1 VSELFRNKRELTRH
15 VGDYSQLFGV
25 RDVTLN
31 GGRAQGVRALEV
43 NNGSGLAMT
52 VLPDRA
58 MDIAWLS
65 WRGTNLSYITRAGIV
80 APAYFQENGLNFLR
94 SFTAGFLTTCGLRNV
109 GSPCEDNGESFGL
122 HGNIAH
128 VPAEE
133 VSAVVDWT
141 EESPEIIL
149 RGKLRDARLFGQ
161 HLMLERRITCPV
173 GSAGFQISD
182 RIENRGFSP
191 EPLMLLYHFNLGYPL
206 LDADAE
212 LLLPV
217 QATRARDAQAEPGL
231 ADCCRFQPPT
241 PGYSEQVFH
250 HDLRSDDRGQTCAA
264 LINSRLGLGV
274 SYRYNNAVLPNLTEW
289 KMMGEGDYVLGIEPC
304 NNFGRG
310 RAAARQAGEL
320 DILQPGEVR
329 QYTIDIA
336 FHEGEAELQQLR
348 QTIEQLG
355 G

>member
-1 VSELFRNKRELTRH
+1 MSDLFNNKREMSRH
-15 VGDYSQLFGV
+15 VGDFSQLFGV
-25 RDVTLN
+25 RDLTLN

-43 NNGSGLAMT
+43 NNGHGLSMT

-65 WRGTNLSYITRAGIV
+65 YRSVNLSYITHAGIV

-133 VSAVVDWT
+133 VSANVNWPD
-141 EESPEIIL
+141 ESPEIVL

-161 HLMLERRITCPV
+161 HLLLERTITCPV

-182 RIENRGFSP
+182 RIENMGFSP

-206 LDADAE
+206 LDAESE

-217 QATRARDAQAEPGL
+217 QETRARDAQAEPGIIE
-231 ADCCRFQPPT
+231 CCRFQPPT
-241 PGYSEQVFH
+241 PGYSEQVFF
-250 HDLRSDDRGQTCAA
+250 HDLHTDAHGQTCTA
-264 LINSRLGLGV
+264 LINSKLGLGV
-274 SYRYNNAVLPNLTEW
+274 SFRYSKALLPNLTEW

-304 NNFGRG
+304 NNFVNGRV
-310 RAAARQAGEL
+310 AARQAGEL

-329 QYTIDIA
+329 HYTIDIA
-336 FHEGEAELQQLR
+336 FHEGDAELQQLR
-348 QTIEQLG
+348 QTIGQLG
-355 G
+355 S